1 MIYLASK
8 SPRRTELLQQVGV
21 EHKIIDIEVNEKI
34 NSSNSPQENVVALS
48 VLKCQEGVRKVITE
62 EMHSFPVLAADTI
75 VVLGDKIFGKPRED
89 YDAISML
96 LELSG
101 YTHLVMTAVTI
112 GIMTEEEAKFHTISV
127 SSKVEFAKLTASDC
141 KEYCDTGEPF
151 DKAGGYG
158 IQGFGSAFIR
168 KINGSYSN
176 IVGLSIYDVAAMLD
190 AAGWYRAGH
199 YVDKT
204 QDLGLLSPSKGRS

>member
-21 EHKIIDIEVNEKI
+21 KHKIIDIAVDEKI

-75 VVLGDKIFGKPRED
+75 VVLGDKIFGKPESEP
-89 YDAISML
+89 DAIAML
-96 LELSG
+96 LKLSG
-101 YTHLVMTAVTI
+101 KTHTVITAVTI
-112 GIMTEEEAKFHTISV
+112 GIINKDKAKFHTISV
-127 SSKVEFAKLTASDC
+127 SSNVEFTTITEVDC
-141 KEYCDTGEPF
+141 KEYCKTNEPF
-151 DKAGGYG
+151 DKAGSYG
-158 IQGFGSAFIR
+158 IQGYGSAFIK

-176 IVGLSIYDVAAMLD
+176 IVGLPIHEVVELL
-190 AAGWYRAGH
+190 
-199 YVDKT
+199 KE
-204 QDLGLLSPSKGRS
+204 LGVSYWNKK

>member
-34 NSSNSPQENVVALS
+34 NSSNSPKENAIALS

-75 VVLGDKIFGKPRED
+75 VVLGDKIFGKPESEP
-89 YDAISML
+89 DAIAML
-96 LELSG
+96 LKLSG
-101 YTHLVMTAVTI
+101 KTHTVITAVTI
-112 GIMTEEEAKFHTISV
+112 GIINKDKAKFHTISV
-127 SSKVEFAKLTASDC
+127 SSSVEFATLTEVDC
-141 KEYCDTGEPF
+141 IEYCKTNEPF
-151 DKAGGYG
+151 DKAGSYG
-158 IQGFGSAFIR
+158 IQGYGSAFIK

-176 IVGLSIYDVAAMLD
+176 IVGLPIHEVVELL
-190 AAGWYRAGH
+190 
-199 YVDKT
+199 KE
-204 QDLGLLSPSKGRS
+204 LGISYWNKK

>member
-75 VVLGDKIFGKPRED
+75 VVLGDKIFGKPESEP
-89 YDAISML
+89 DAIAML
-96 LELSG
+96 LKLSG
-101 YTHLVMTAVTI
+101 KTHTVITAVTI
-112 GIMTEEEAKFHTISV
+112 GIINKDKAKFHTISV
-127 SSKVEFAKLTASDC
+127 SSKVEFTTLTEVDC
-141 KEYCDTGEPF
+141 KEYCKTNEPF
-151 DKAGGYG
+151 DKAGSYG
-158 IQGFGSAFIR
+158 IQGYGSAFIK

-176 IVGLSIYDVAAMLD
+176 IVGLPIHEVVELL
-190 AAGWYRAGH
+190 
-199 YVDKT
+199 KE
-204 QDLGLLSPSKGRS
+204 LGISYWNKK